1 MITSIILTILF
12 ILGDAGVLFMSQA
25 SFGKIPQGKRLERI
39 KQSPNYDVKKK
50 QFVNAEE
57 TELMTG
63 NKSTLTVWR
72 EFMFNKKKNTVPD
85 TAIHAIKT
93 DVSDLL
99 SLPQCCRDIFA
110 YLMAESP
117 YSVFREISW

>member
-25 SFGKIPQGKRLERI
+25 SFGKIPQGKRLERV
-39 KQSPNYDVKKK
+39 KQSPHYDIKKK
-50 QFVNAEE
+50 QFVNEEE
-57 TELMTG
+57 TEFMTG

-93 DVSDLL
+93 DVK
-99 SLPQCCRDIFA
+99 SLPADKDW
-110 YLMAESP
+110 L
-117 YSVFREISW
+117 VWFR